1 MTPEQEGRAL
11 ALLAGFK
18 WDDLPDT
25 TDDARF
31 TKDHFIRAAAI
42 ITMVS
47 SGDPVKMVIAV
58 LPDNK
63 TVGLEILERARLLV
77 ERFKR

>member
-1 MTPEQEGRAL
+1 MTPEEEGRAL
-11 ALLAGFK
+11 AALAGFK

-42 ITMVS
+42 VTMIS
-47 SGDPVKMVIAV
+47 SDDPVKWVIAV
-58 LPDNK
+58 LPDDK
-63 TVGLEILERARLLV
+63 AAGLEILARAKRMI